1 MAPRGRIAEAAMAD
15 VALADRAGGFSIAT
29 LRPLASTQRVLR
41 PVATLLLVLGAW
53 EFLVRFE
60 NVPHALLPPPSL
72 IFSKLVQLHP
82 LMITNVGQTSL
93 ETLVAFALS
102 CVIGVVLG
110 MTLAYSRF
118 LSDCLY
124 PNLIFL
130 QIVPKIAVAPLFVAW
145 LGIQSESRIG
155 FSIFLSF
162 FPVFIA
168 TYSGLRQVDQDA
180 LRLCH
185 SLRAAEWRIL
195 LRLRL
200 PYALP
205 YIFGGMKI
213 TATLAVI
220 GIVVGEF
227 IASQGGLGYLILFA
241 SAQQQTD
248 VSMAAIICLGVVGL
262 ALYGAVVIAEYM
274 VNRRL
279 GFLDS

>member
-1 MAPRGRIAEAAMAD
+1 MFA
-15 VALADRAGGFSIAT
+15 
-29 LRPLASTQRVLR
+29 
-41 PVATLLLVLGAW
+41 
-53 EFLVRFE
+53 
-60 NVPHALLPPPSL
+60 
-72 IFSKLVQLHP
+72 
-82 LMITNVGQTSL
+82 NVGQTSAEML
-93 ETLVAFALS
+93 AAFALS
-102 CVIGVVLG
+102 CVVGVVLG
-110 MTLAYSRF
+110 MVLSYSEF

-145 LGIQSESRIG
+145 LGIQSQSRIG
-155 FSIFLSF
+155 FAVFLSF
-162 FPVFIA
+162 FPIFVA

-180 LRLCH
+180 VRLCR
-185 SLRAAEWRIL
+185 SLRAPEWRVL
-195 LRLRL
+195 FRLRL

-205 YIFGGMKI
+205 YLFGGMKI

-248 VSMAAIICLGVVGL
+248 VSMAAIFCLGIVGL
-262 ALYGAVVIAEYM
+262 ALYGAVAIAEYV

-279 GFLDS
+279 GFLQSQG

>member
-1 MAPRGRIAEAAMAD
+1 MAD
-15 VALADRAGGFSIAT
+15 VALAGETQAPPGTAVVGQWARSQRVLGPIAT
-29 LRPLASTQRVLR
+29 LA
-41 PVATLLLVLGAW
+41 LLLCAW
-53 EFLVRFE
+53 EFLVRIE
-60 NVPHALLPPPSL
+60 DVPPALLPPPSL
-72 IFSKLVQLHP
+72 ILFKLVHLYP
-82 LMITNVGQTSL
+82 LLIANVGQTSL
-93 ETLVAFALS
+93 EMLVAFGLS
-102 CVIGVVLG
+102 CVIGIMLG
-110 MTLAYSRF
+110 MALAYSKF

-145 LGIQSESRIG
+145 LGIHSQSRIG
-155 FSIFLSF
+155 FAIFLSF

-180 LRLCH
+180 VRLCR
-185 SLRAAEWRIL
+185 SFRAPEWRVL
-195 LRLRL
+195 FRLRL

-205 YIFGGMKI
+205 YLFGGMKI

-248 VSMAAIICLGVVGL
+248 VSMAAIFCLGVVGL
-262 ALYGAVVIAEYM
+262 ALYGAVAIAEYL

-279 GFLDS
+279 GFLES

>member
-1 MAPRGRIAEAAMAD
+1 MAD
-15 VALADRAGGFSIAT
+15 FAFASGTEAPPGIVV
-29 LRPLASTQRVLR
+29 LRPWANPQRVLR
-41 PVATLLLVLGAW
+41 PVATLALLLCAW
-53 EFLVRFE
+53 EFLVRME
-60 NVPHALLPPPSL
+60 DVPPALLPPPSL
-72 IFSKLVQLHP
+72 ILLKLVHLFP
-82 LMITNVGQTSL
+82 LLIANVGQTSL
-93 ETLVAFALS
+93 EIFVAFGLS
-102 CVIGVVLG
+102 CVIGLVLG
-110 MTLAYSRF
+110 MALAYSKF
-118 LSDCLY
+118 LSDCFY

-145 LGIQSESRIG
+145 LGIHSQSRIG
-155 FSIFLSF
+155 FAIFLSF

-168 TYSGLRQVDQDA
+168 TYSGLRQVDHDA
-180 LRLCH
+180 VRLCR
-185 SLRAAEWRIL
+185 SLRASEWRVL

-205 YIFGGMKI
+205 YLFGGMKI

-248 VSMAAIICLGVVGL
+248 VSMAAIFCLGVVGL
-262 ALYGAVVIAEYM
+262 ALYGAVAIAEYV

-279 GFLDS
+279 GFLDG